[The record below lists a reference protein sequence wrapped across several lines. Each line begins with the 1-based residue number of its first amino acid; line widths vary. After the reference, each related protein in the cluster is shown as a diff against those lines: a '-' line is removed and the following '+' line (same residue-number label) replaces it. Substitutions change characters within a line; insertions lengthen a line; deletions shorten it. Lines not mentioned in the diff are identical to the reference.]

1 MRVRTAYPS
10 AVMSV
15 LVNALVYVAK
25 IWYKELAT
33 AKRYLP
39 KASGCEQSDV
49 LGDNEKH
56 LANECANGA
65 FVGEVSVE
73 GKNRRSSGSRSATA
87 PALRLRAAFLFST
100 ATAFLLASANLP

>member
-1 MRVRTAYPS
+1 MRVRTAYSS
-10 AVMSV
+10 AKMSV
-15 LVNALVYVAK
+15 LINCAVYVAQ

-33 AKRYLP
+33 AKRYFP

-49 LGDNEKH
+49 LGNNEKH

-73 GKNRRSSGSRSATA
+73 RENRRSSGSGSATA
-87 PALRLRAAFLFST
+87 PALRLCAAFSFST
-100 ATAFLLASANLP
+100 ATAFSLASANLP